1 MIETSFSFIEAP
13 IYQGQTHFGVSLG
26 PGFIRQCLLDQN
38 FRFQNFNVMSKQ
50 SRHDIQWQAYE
61 ALGQIVEQEVRR
73 NQPVFIAGGDHSLS
87 IGSIQGIMRAEPD
100 LKVIWVDAH
109 GDINTRLS
117 SMSGALHGMPLAYL
131 IGEDTVSGNRWFTEK
146 LKPEN
151 LIYFG
156 VRDLDNAE
164 KLFLDA
170 LNIRYYTTADIER
183 LGLTEVIWQIS
194 KLTAG
199 SKIHLS
205 VDSDA
210 FDPVIA
216 PSTGIR
222 VERGLSIESV
232 HALTKALL
240 SSGQIISYEFV
251 ELNPQ
256 IFNSLID
263 VNKTAQIGIDLFKL
277 ILIENKLV
285 STNYGKE
292 KYDGNYSKYIPT
304 KPDFYNENLQEFG
317 LPRS

>member
-13 IYQGQTHFGVSLG
+13 IHQGQSHFGVVLG

-38 FRFQNFNVMSKQ
+38 FHFKNFNVMSKQ
-50 SRHDIQWQAYE
+50 SRHEIQWQAYE
-61 ALGQIVEQEVRR
+61 ALSQIVEQEARR
-73 NQPVFIAGGDHSLS
+73 KQPLFIAGGDHSLS
-87 IGSIQGIMRAEPD
+87 IGSIQGLMRVEPD
-100 LKVIWVDAH
+100 LKVVWVDAH
-109 GDINTRLS
+109 GDINTRIS
-117 SMSGALHGMPLAYL
+117 SLSGALHGMPLAYL
-131 IGEDTVSGNRWFTEK
+131 IGEDTVSGSRWFTEK

-156 VRDLDNAE
+156 VRDLDTAE

-170 LNIRYYTTADIER
+170 LNIRYYTTSDIER
-183 LGLTEVIWQIS
+183 LGLPEVIWQIC

-210 FDPVIA
+210 FDPAIA

-222 VERGLSIESV
+222 VEYGLSIESV
-232 HALTKALL
+232 HALTKALI
-240 SSGQIISYEFV
+240 SSGRIISYEFV

-256 IFNSLID
+256 IFSSLSD
-263 VNKTAQIGIDLFKL
+263 VNKTAQIGIDLLKL
-277 ILIENKLV
+277 ILNENKLI
-285 STNYGKE
+285 SNFTKKE

-317 LPRS
+317 LPRP